1 MNTPMPSS
9 TDRKKT
15 SQIPGVTASAALVG
29 PLIPLTKM
37 QSRKRLS
44 AISASKKR

>member
-15 SQIPGVTASAALVG
+15 SQIPGITASAALVG
-29 PLIPLTKM
+29 PLIPLTIM
-37 QSRKRLS
+37 RSRKRLFGDFS
-44 AISASKKR
+44 LKKR